1 MTHKTRTVHSA
12 KTNFSK
18 NGIEIRIVSLGETH
32 LKISSAKYPTFCI
45 RENRFDRYRVGG
57 LVQDCSNSNAL
68 AMALMQSCAKPSICD
83 GRLWLGC
90 VISSLAAND
99 SIGSTIFLFIAYM
112 NLGTHLY
119 FRFLTS
125 FLNYLLQQNVVFV
138 ILPHY
143 SRSQGK
149 WFLVV
154 NDKKYFHKNNNPRH
168 DKALQKICPN
178 QRIICATLE

>member
-18 NGIEIRIVSLGETH
+18 NGIEIQIVSLGETH

-57 LVQDCSNSNAL
+57 LVQDCSNSSAL

-99 SIGSTIFLFIAYM
+99 SIGSTIFFCLLRIWIWVHIYI
-112 NLGTHLY
+112 LGSLHHS
-119 FRFLTS
+119 LTTCCNRMWCLS
-125 FLNYLLQQNVVFV
+125 Y
-138 ILPHY
+138 
-143 SRSQGK
+143 
-149 WFLVV
+149 
-154 NDKKYFHKNNNPRH
+154 
-168 DKALQKICPN
+168 C
-178 QRIICATLE
+178 RIILEARVNGFWL